1 MTLTKRY
8 DRAYFD
14 KWYRGRAPITNAA
27 EMRRKVTLAVAET
40 EYVLRRALRSVLD
53 VACGEGA
60 WFPHVKALRPRAS
73 YRGIDPSD
81 YAVAAFGRPR
91 HIQKGSLRDVAR
103 IEGRF
108 DLVVC
113 ADALHYINDDEILE
127 ALPHMVRVA
136 RGVLWLEVLTGED
149 SIIGDMEGLI
159 RRPAAWYRQSFA
171 AAGLAQIGT
180 YMWLAPPLRQEAA
193 ALERCNS

>member
-1 MTLTKRY
+1 VPKRY

-14 KWYRGRAPITNAA
+14 KWYRGHDRITTAA
-27 EMRRKVTLAVAET
+27 ELRRKVTLAVAET
-40 EYVLRRALRSVLD
+40 EYFLRRTLRSVLD

-81 YAVAAFGRPR
+81 YAVAAFGRQR
-91 HIQKGSLRDVAR
+91 RIEKGSLGDVAR
-103 IEGRF
+103 IRGTF

-113 ADALHYINDDEILE
+113 ADALHYIDDDEIAV
-127 ALPHMVRVA
+127 ALPHLA
-136 RGVLWLEVLTGED
+136 SAAGGVLWLEALTRED

-171 AAGLAQIGT
+171 AAGLTQIGT
-180 YMWLAPPLRQEAA
+180 YMWLAPPLRDDPA
-193 ALERCNS
+193 ALERCTS